1 MPVVIEDRPTQA
13 VRDEV
18 IDKLIMNYSHGKL
31 SYEAFERRLDIAMES
46 ENNVEIAQ
54 QAEDLELIVDQAF
67 VDSKKRDMNFNF
79 EPSDSLPQDTL
90 VSIFSGS
97 ERSGVWRVAKEVRIF
112 SVFSGSD
119 IDFSEA
125 TFTSKETTVKVFSL
139 FSGDNIYVPENI
151 NVVSKAFCIFGG
163 IENKAPCLGGQD
175 APTLIIEGCTI
186 FSGIDIKVRQSL
198 KERFVAFADSLK
210 RMFN

>member
-175 APTLIIEGCTI
+175 VPTLIIEGCTI
-186 FSGIDIKVRQSL
+186 FSGIDIKVKQSL

>member
-1 MPVVIEDRPTQA
+1 MPVAIEDRPTQA

-18 IDKLIMNYSHGKL
+18 VDKLIMNYSHGKL
-31 SYEAFERRLDIAMES
+31 SYEAFERRLDIAMQS
-46 ENNVEIAQ
+46 EDNIEIAK
-54 QAEDLELIVDQAF
+54 QAEDLELIVDQTY
-67 VDSKKRDMNFNF
+67 VDSKRRGMSANF
-79 EPSDSLPQDTL
+79 EPSESHSEDTI
-90 VSIFSGS
+90 VNIFSGS
-97 ERSGVWRVAKEVRIF
+97 ERTGVWKVAREVRVF
-112 SVFSGSD
+112 SIFSGSD
-119 IDFSEA
+119 IDFSQA
-125 TFTSKETTVKVFSL
+125 IFTAKETRVKVFSL

-163 IENKAPCLGGQD
+163 IENKAPCLGDRD

-186 FSGIDIKVRQSL
+186 FSGIDIKVKQSL